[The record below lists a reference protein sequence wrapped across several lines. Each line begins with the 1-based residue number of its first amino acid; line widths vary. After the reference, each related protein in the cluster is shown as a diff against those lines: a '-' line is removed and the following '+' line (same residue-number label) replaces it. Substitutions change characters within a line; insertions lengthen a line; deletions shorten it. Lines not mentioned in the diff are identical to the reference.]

1 MTKRVTLKID
11 GMECPNCAMIL
22 ESMEDKLKGVKK
34 AEASYHKA
42 QLIVEFNES
51 ELSVDQIKA
60 EVKRLGYVA
69 TTDEKK
75 LDQKI

>member
-60 EVKRLGYVA
+60 EVKRLGYVVTA
-69 TTDEKK
+69 DEKK
-75 LDQKI
+75 MDQKI

>member
-34 AEASYHKA
+34 AEASYRKA
-42 QLIVEFNES
+42 QLIVEYNEA
-51 ELSVDQIKA
+51 ELSIDTIKA
-60 EVKRLGYVA
+60 EVKRLGYEV
-69 TTDEKK
+69 TGV
-75 LDQKI
+75 I